1 MQFLADIIKNL
12 INEKII
18 TKDDLYNLKE
28 SEVIKIIENS
38 KYNKIY
44 NIWKNAK
51 QVKVSK
57 EEPNDVYFVNH
68 GAKIRYID
76 PVVNGKRMSEICE
89 ISRNMINENLAY
101 DMDKYV
107 YLDFKF

>member
-1 MQFLADIIKNL
+1 MFSKYEIFPNL

-28 SEVIKIIENS
+28 SDVIKIIENS

-51 QVKVSK
+51 QVKSSK

-76 PVVNGKRMSEICE
+76 PLVNGKRMSKICE